1 MTVETD
7 ADRATMF
14 ADFDAPVSFSPGPT
28 WPDQND
34 DTATINGI
42 FDSEFVEIPGQ
53 DMSAESRTLMFTGR
67 SIDLVDAVHNSMIE
81 RSDGKIYKVIS
92 VEPDGTGITTL
103 GLEGPR

>member
-14 ADFDAPVSFSPGPT
+14 ADFDAPVLFSPGVT

-34 DTATINGI
+34 KTATINGI
-42 FDSEFVEIPGQ
+42 LDSEFVEIPGQ
-53 DMSAESRTLMFTGR
+53 DMTAESRSLLFTGR

-81 RSDGKIYKVIS
+81 SADRIYKVIS

>member
-14 ADFDAPVSFSPGPT
+14 ADFDAPVSFSPGST

-34 DTATINGI
+34 KTAAINGI
-42 FDSEFVEIPGQ
+42 LDTEFVEIPGQ
-53 DMSAESRTLMFTGR
+53 DMSAESKSLLFTGR

-81 RSDGKIYKVIS
+81 SAGRIYKVIS